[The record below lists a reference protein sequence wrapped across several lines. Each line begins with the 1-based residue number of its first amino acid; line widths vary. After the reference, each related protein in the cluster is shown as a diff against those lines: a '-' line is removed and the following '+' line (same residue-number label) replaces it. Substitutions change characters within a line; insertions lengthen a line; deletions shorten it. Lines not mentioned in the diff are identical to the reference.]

1 MSKPRFTIMA
11 TAAVAA
17 TLFLAACGSDS
28 SAKTTT
34 PVDGSTTVVDVTM
47 TDMAFTPT
55 VIDVKAG
62 DTVKF
67 RFRNDGKAVHEAVI
81 GDEAFQMDHA
91 KEMSSMGGSG
101 DAMPHG
107 SDDEEAP
114 LVVKPGETG
123 ELTYTA
129 TAAGSLLIACHQPG
143 HWEAGM
149 KATINVG

>member
-28 SAKTTT
+28 SAKSTT
-34 PVDGSTTVVDVTM
+34 PVDGNTTVVDVTM
-47 TDMAFTPT
+47 TDMAFTPA
-55 VIDVKAG
+55 VMAVKAG

-91 KEMSSMGGSG
+91 EEMSSMG

-107 SDDEEAP
+107 SGDEEAP
-114 LVVKPGETG
+114 LVVQPGETG

-129 TAAGSLLIACHQPG
+129 TDAGSLLIACHQPG

>member
-1 MSKPRFTIMA
+1 MSKPRITLLA

-17 TLFLAACGSDS
+17 LFLAACGSDS
-28 SAKTTT
+28 SADTTTT
-34 PVDGSTTVVDVTM
+34 PVDGGTTVVDVTM

-55 VIDVKAG
+55 VIAVKAG

-81 GDEAFQMDHA
+81 GDEAFQQDHA
-91 KEMSSMGGSG
+91 EQMSAMGHSG

-107 SDDEEAP
+107 TDDEASP
-114 LVVKPGETG
+114 LVVQPGETG

-129 TAAGSLLIACHQPG
+129 TDAGSLLIACHQPG

>member
-1 MSKPRFTIMA
+1 MSKPRFRIMA

-55 VIDVKAG
+55 AIAVKAG

-81 GDEAFQMDHA
+81 GDEALQQDHA
-91 KEMSSMGGSG
+91 EKMSATGNSG

-107 SDDEEAP
+107 TDDGETP
-114 LVVKPGETG
+114 LVVQPGETG

-129 TAAGSLLIACHQPG
+129 TAVGSLLIGCHQPG